1 MNLLSLSYEPT
12 PDPQCLEIQKRFL
25 DFLTE
30 FSIDGEPVYRK
41 QAEYM
46 KLNQTNTMYIRKND
60 LSTYR
65 SNLDLYE
72 MIQNG
77 FFKFEDYLRK
87 ALHQFMFRL
96 DPDIK
101 EDEVFYLA
109 FYGLPL
115 ETIRTLKTERLGK
128 LMAISG
134 TVTRSSEVRPELLQ
148 GSFICQLCNRLISH
162 VPQQFKYTEPKFCKN
177 PACHNTNKWQIEMES
192 SVFCDFQKV
201 KIYLYQMIT
210 YIDIY
215 IYVSVSESS

>member
-1 MNLLSLSYEPT
+1 
-12 PDPQCLEIQKRFL
+12 
-25 DFLTE
+25 
-30 FSIDGEPVYRK
+30 
-41 QAEYM
+41 M
-46 KLNQTNTMYIRKND
+46 KLNQTNTMYVRKND

-96 DPDIK
+96 DPDTK

-177 PACHNTNKWQIEMES
+177 PACHNTNKWQIDMES

-201 KIYLYQMIT
+201 KIYFYHIIST
-210 YIDIY
+210 YSYIFIY
-215 IYVSVSESS
+215 IFL